1 LVELDSDPDVMFFIT
16 GGRATSR
23 EEVEDDLLPAY
34 LEYHRD
40 TPGYGFWAVIE
51 KATGDFVGWFHLRP
65 LPDAPADQPELGYRL
80 KRSAWGKGYATE
92 GSKALIAKAFT
103 ELGARRVVANAMA
116 VHTASRRVMEN
127 AGLRFVRTFHGV
139 WPDRIPGDEQGDVE
153 YAITLEE
160 WQAARDQA

>member
-1 LVELDSDPDVMFFIT
+1 MFFIT
-16 GGRATSR
+16 GGRPTSR
-23 EEVEDDLLPAY
+23 EEVEHDLLPAF
-34 LEYHRD
+34 LDHHRR

-65 LPDAPADQPELGYRL
+65 LPDAPGDQPELGYRL

-153 YAITLEE
+153 YAITREE